1 MVTLFDPTAVTV
13 PLFERLDPQF
23 DPLAGGPDVEPE
35 LPVLE
40 FAPGVVDV
48 LPVDVL
54 PVVVLLDAGVD
65 EDGLAAAAVSVPP
78 R

>member
-13 PLFERLDPQF
+13 PLFERVDPQC
-23 DPLAGGPDVEPE
+23 DPPDGGPAADPGLPE
-35 LPVLE
+35 LE
-40 FAPGVVDV
+40 FVPGVVDV

-54 PVVVLLDAGVD
+54 PEVVLLATTEDDDGV
-65 EDGLAAAAVSVPP
+65 AAAEVSVPP